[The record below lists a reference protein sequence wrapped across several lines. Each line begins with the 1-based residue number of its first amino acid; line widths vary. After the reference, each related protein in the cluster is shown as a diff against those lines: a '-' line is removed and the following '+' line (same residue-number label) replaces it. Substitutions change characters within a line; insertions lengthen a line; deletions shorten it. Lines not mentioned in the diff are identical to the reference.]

1 MLRRSILFRKLLL
14 DEGTKRIRMN
24 QIGNLLLI
32 FCFAT
37 LTIPI
42 PSLAQ
47 SENDG
52 FIATV
57 TLSEEFND
65 NVNETAN
72 AKSDL
77 VTSLKPTLKWN
88 YIGSRTTSSIS
99 YAGNLRQYAFGNRQ
113 DEFLNT
119 LEANAQLDAIKNLLS
134 INFSDNNKMVFTDAT
149 LGSTND
155 ADSTTRQVNQNTFM
169 TGATLLP
176 ASWDRTPVTVDA
188 AFFKTTYWDGTGIDK
203 TGQQIILD
211 LLHSTTDRLDLG
223 ADAKLFHQ
231 EATGANLIR
240 LSASGVIRYT
250 YADDCFIYGRI
261 GLIRSQTQGFDREI
275 KPIWSAGLSHNFG
288 RTAINIDSQAGYID
302 NPSSS
307 QDTYRYT
314 ITAYLQRTIDRS
326 MLTINAG
333 YTDYTTQND
342 EQNKQITLGIKEAYE
357 LTSRLRFTISG
368 SYITNTTFGQTL
380 DRLYGST
387 ELNYDLPKDYT
398 ISLWYRHKLS
408 NSTSSSTNTYQVH
421 MTGIGLQKTF

>member
-1 MLRRSILFRKLLL
+1 MLGHSILFRKLLL
-14 DEGTKRIRMN
+14 DEMIKHIRIN
-24 QIGNLLLI
+24 SIGFLLLI
-32 FCFAT
+32 FCFPT
-37 LTIPI
+37 LIIPI

-47 SENDG
+47 SKDDG
-52 FIATV
+52 FVSTV

-88 YIGSRTTSSIS
+88 YIGNRTTGSIS
-99 YAGNLRQYAFGNRQ
+99 YAGNLRQYAFDNRQ

-119 LEANAQLDAIKNLLS
+119 LEAKAQLDAVKNLLS

-149 LGSTND
+149 LGATND
-155 ADSTTRQVNQNTFM
+155 ADSTTRQVNQNSFT

-176 ASWDRTPVTVDA
+176 ASWERTPVTLDA
-188 AFFKTTYWDGTGIDK
+188 SFFKTTYWDGTGIDK
-203 TGQQIILD
+203 TGQQITLD

-223 ADAKLFHQ
+223 GDAKFFHQ

-250 YADDCFIYGRI
+250 YADNCFIYGRI
-261 GLIRSQTQGFDREI
+261 GLIRSQAQGFDREI
-275 KPIWSAGLSHNFG
+275 KPIWSAGLSHNLG
-288 RTAINIDSQAGYID
+288 RTVINIDSQAGYID
-302 NPSSS
+302 NPSSN
-307 QDTYRYT
+307 QDTYRHT

-326 MLTINAG
+326 MLTVNAG
-333 YTDYTTQND
+333 YTDYTTQNN
-342 EQNKQITLGIKEAYE
+342 EQNKQITLGFKEAHE

-368 SYITNTTFGQTL
+368 SYVTNTTLGQTL

-387 ELNYDLPKDYT
+387 ELNYDLPNDYT
-398 ISLWYRHKLS
+398 ISLWYRHKAS
-408 NSTSSSTNTYQVH
+408 NSTASSTNTYQVH
-421 MTGIGLQKTF
+421 ITGVGLQKTF